1 MSISGDLW
9 FHLQGVDKPDDTW
22 KHMKIVFGKNNEVQA
37 HQLEK
42 QLISLNPDDL
52 SCIENYLSKFETL
65 KLLLEDCNIEKKD
78 D

>member
-22 KHMKIVFGKNNEVQA
+22 KHMKIVFGKNNEVQS

-42 QLISLNPDDL
+42 QLISLNTDDL

-65 KLLLEDCNIEKKD
+65 KLLLEDCIIEKKD